1 MHILI
6 ARIKPSLK
14 RDPFSRT
21 FSYITEIILIFAKIK
36 NKYLQRLASIKISLL
51 KSRFIQFNYLH
62 TLTCQSVTQI
72 LHTIYKKN
80 RVKLNKN
87 KLATNLIYTF
97 AISGHVM
104 CSPIAPTLSAIIFAH
119 VEKATQE
126 MAINAQI

>member
-14 RDPFSRT
+14 RDPFNRT
-21 FSYITEIILIFAKIK
+21 FSYNTQIILIFAKIK

-80 RVKLNKN
+80 RVKTK
-87 KLATNLIYTF
+87 
-97 AISGHVM
+97 
-104 CSPIAPTLSAIIFAH
+104 
-119 VEKATQE
+119 
-126 MAINAQI
+126 